1 MTIIFLQTKN
11 TKMSIIK
18 NTRNIYNNI
27 STPEPAKS
35 PVIPVNQ
42 ELLDKVVSDLNKK
55 PQIAPKI
62 N

>member
-1 MTIIFLQTKN
+1 
-11 TKMSIIK
+11 MSIIK